1 MAEVLRRRPLIAE
14 CLYPSIADHVK
25 LVIYSAPVGKAPVQ
39 VLLFLPV
46 SVTPHSINAP
56 YSFTVDA
63 I

>member
-1 MAEVLRRRPLIAE
+1 MAQALRRRPLIAE
-14 CLYPSIADHVK
+14 CLFPSIAVLAK
-25 LVIYSAPVGKAPVQ
+25 LVIYSAPVGKVPVR

-46 SVTPHSINAP
+46 SVIPHSINAP